1 MEYVSKGLTVEKALQ
16 ISGLTKHQ
24 YYYKKKMSHKRGRK
38 PSTETIYVFN
48 GNKYKHSNE
57 EVVAK
62 MIENHSDPDLRYGY
76 KKMTTF
82 LKIAGYEINHK
93 KVYRLMCENQLLKS
107 KSMKKRK
114 NYAKYRIVIP
124 SQPLEVLEMD
134 IKLVWIESK
143 RTHAYILTILDVF
156 TRRVLEWHVAMS
168 ITQSTVKEVFTSVI
182 VNHLQEYGLL
192 EKGVH
197 IEIRNDNDKRF
208 SARLVQQFFKQNF
221 LNQVFTHPYTPQENG
236 HIESF
241 HSILGRSLDRHDFL
255 TLQQLEEYLIIFYE
269 KYNNQ
274 RLHGSIA
281 NLPPNVFWE
290 QWKLGNIQRV
300 IYDYKKVRFKLLIS
314 YNHIS
319 GNVNQREVHRLN
331 YPAHS
336 GQDNLLDL
344 VKGAFTSYQPS
355 V

>member
-1 MEYVSKGLTVEKALQ
+1 
-16 ISGLTKHQ
+16 
-24 YYYKKKMSHKRGRK
+24 
-38 PSTETIYVFN
+38 
-48 GNKYKHSNE
+48 
-57 EVVAK
+57 
-62 MIENHSDPDLRYGY
+62 
-76 KKMTTF
+76 
-82 LKIAGYEINHK
+82 
-93 KVYRLMCENQLLKS
+93 
-107 KSMKKRK
+107 MKKRK

-156 TRRVLEWHVAMS
+156 TRTVLEWHVAMS
-168 ITQSTVKEVFTSVI
+168 ITQHTVKEVFTSVI
-182 VNHLQEYGLL
+182 VNHLQEHDLL
-192 EKGVH
+192 AKGVH

-208 SARLVQQFFKQNF
+208 SARMVQQFFEQNF

-241 HSILGRSLDRHDFL
+241 HSILARSLERNDFF
-255 TLQQLEEYLIIFYE
+255 TLKQLEEYLTIFYE

-290 QWKLGNIQRV
+290 QWNLGNIKRIV
-300 IYDYKKVRFKLLIS
+300 NDFKKVRFKLLIP
-314 YNHIS
+314 YNQIS
-319 GNVNQREVHRLN
+319 VNVSQREVHRLN
-331 YPAHS
+331 YLALD
-336 GQDNLLDL
+336 GQDNLHDL
-344 VKGAFTSYQPS
+344 VKGAFTFNQPS

>member
-24 YYYKKKMSHKRGRK
+24 YYYKKQECQKRGRK
-38 PSTETIYVFN
+38 PSKETIYVNN
-48 GNKYKHSNE
+48 GNKYMHSNE
-57 EVVAK
+57 KVVEE
-62 MIENHSDPDLRYGY
+62 MIKNHQDADLRYGC
-76 KKMTTF
+76 KRMTRY
-82 LKIAGYEINHK
+82 LNIMGYIINHK
-93 KVYRLMCENQLLKS
+93 KVYRLMHENQLLRS

-156 TRRVLEWHVAMS
+156 TRTVLEWHVAMS
-168 ITQSTVKEVFTSVI
+168 ITQHTVKDVFTSVI
-182 VNHLQEYGLL
+182 VNHLQEHDLL
-192 EKGVH
+192 AKGVH

-208 SARLVQQFFKQNF
+208 SARMVQQFFEQNF

-241 HSILGRSLDRHDFL
+241 HSILARSLERNDFF
-255 TLQQLEEYLIIFYE
+255 TLKQLEEYLTIFYE

-290 QWKLGNIQRV
+290 QWNLGNIKRIV
-300 IYDYKKVRFKLLIS
+300 NDFKKVRFKLLIP
-314 YNHIS
+314 YNQIS
-319 GNVNQREVHRLN
+319 VNVSQREVHRLN
-331 YPAHS
+331 YLALD
-336 GQDNLLDL
+336 GQDNLHDL
-344 VKGAFTSYQPS
+344 VKGAFTFNQPS